1 MARYS
6 LIHWYSS
13 VISYGRRGAR
23 GVAIGL
29 AVTAFV
35 LAALTLEGART
46 ANSQSSSDCEATDL
60 GTLGTGGE
68 DLLEA
73 TGRWTTRDCDSEFLP
88 NSDAH
93 NYRFTL
99 AEDGQVRID
108 LTSAD
113 GDSYLH
119 LLEEDGS
126 PIKHDDDSGLDLDSR
141 IEYNLSA
148 GVYLVE
154 AAEGAGRGRGASD
167 FTLTIQRAANC
178 EAVYAGRL
186 TAGGGLNVSGEWTA
200 DDCQAR
206 FRDDS
211 PARTYQFHLPEA
223 GLVRIDLI
231 APEGGDP
238 YLYLLDL
245 DGGYLYSDDDSGAG
259 RNSRIENDLPA
270 GSYLVEATTWGDR
283 EHTHELT
290 SFELKIQ
297 LADEFAF
304 RMKAETVV
312 VPEEVVAGE
321 PVTVDYRV
329 GNAGRTDLPEGYS
342 AAVRIY
348 ARGVYDSTDTIAASD
363 GRWEAGVSYHSG
375 ERTAIRSSVSIDE
388 TAPFVVTFR
397 RPGWSWAYLAVITF
411 DENDDEFAFHGA
423 RRELLV
429 LSGFTFGKTTV
440 SVDGTK
446 YEVSAEADEEGT
458 VTTSVA
464 SVADRS
470 SEVDAETRA
479 KAIYTAGV
487 QTQILDG
494 IFERP
499 AISAIPASDK
509 AQSVRLDDP
518 SSDTMLKSF
527 GEQYASAIAAA
538 GLSQAVAGG
547 EAINPVTVEDM
558 ALGAADTASARFQP
572 LAASWTTLQEGIE
585 AGNTLSFEEALGVHS
600 QVAYAER
607 IISPVAAVGEVVRA
621 ARAADAGWD
630 NLGVQAMVS
639 NLEEPSC
646 RSAETALS
654 KALDAAD
661 VSDVDG
667 LLKVHAE
674 IGAALP
680 SYGRANDTALCAA
693 SNADDDNSRFLDNL
707 SIGDDAAVVTSLG
720 LEPPAPATAAAP
732 SPHRLRILA
741 RMVEDGRIE
750 HGVELSGGERVLPSS
765 RYLSAS
771 APVGEWLLSSDV
783 EVDGAPIGKIL
794 SRHIEDGRI
803 ELGFLSADGERIT
816 PDIRFLPADMPS
828 GVWMRSG
835 EIEVAPVAVLE

>member
-1 MARYS
+1 MAKLS
-6 LIHWYSS
+6 LLNWESS
-13 VISYGRRGAR
+13 VISYAGRGAR
-23 GVAIGL
+23 GVAIVL
-29 AVTAFV
+29 AVAAII
-35 LAALTLEGART
+35 LATLALEGTRT
-46 ANSQSSSDCEATDL
+46 ANSQSNAGCEATDL
-60 GTLGTGGE
+60 GTLGASG
-68 DLLEA
+68 DDRLEA

-93 NYRFTL
+93 TYRFTL
-99 AEDGQVRID
+99 TEDTQVRID
-108 LTSAD
+108 LTSTF

-119 LLEEDGS
+119 LMDEDGS
-126 PIKHDDDSGLDLDSR
+126 PIEHDDDSGLGLDSR

-154 AAEGAGRGRGASD
+154 AAEGAGRGRGPSD
-167 FTLTIQRAANC
+167 FTLTIQRATNC
-178 EAVYAGRL
+178 EPAYAGRL
-186 TAGGGLNVSGEWTA
+186 TAGGELNVSGEWTP

-206 FRDDS
+206 FREDR
-211 PARTYQFHLPEA
+211 PARTYRFHLPEA

-245 DGGYLYSDDDSGAG
+245 DGGYLYSDDDDGAG

-270 GSYLVEATTWGDR
+270 GSYLVEATIWGDR

-297 LADEFAF
+297 LADEFAY

-312 VPEEVVAGE
+312 IPEEVVVGE
-321 PVTVDYRV
+321 PVTIDYRV
-329 GNAGRTDLPEGYS
+329 GNAGRTDLPDGYS
-342 AAVRIY
+342 AVARIY

-375 ERTAIRSSVSIDE
+375 ERTASQTSVSIDE

-397 RPGWSWAYLAVITF
+397 RPGWSWAYLAVVTF
-411 DENDDEFAFHGA
+411 DENDDEVAFHGS

-429 LSGFTFGKTTV
+429 LSGFTFGKTIV
-440 SVDGTK
+440 SVDGMR
-446 YEVSAEADEEGT
+446 YEVTAEADEEGT

-464 SVADRS
+464 SVADQS
-470 SEVDAETRA
+470 AEVDAETRA

-487 QTQILDG
+487 LTQILEG
-494 IFERP
+494 VFERP
-499 AISAIPASDK
+499 AIAVIPISDK
-509 AQSVRLDDP
+509 AQGVILDDP

-527 GEQYASAIAAA
+527 GEQYAAAIVAS
-538 GLSQAVAGG
+538 GMSQAVAGG
-547 EAINPVTVEDM
+547 EAVNPVAVEDM
-558 ALGAADTASARFQP
+558 ALGVADTVSARYQS
-572 LAASWTTLQEGIE
+572 LAASWTALHQRIE
-585 AGNTLSFEEALGVHS
+585 AGETISFEEAIGVHS

-607 IISPVAAVGEVVRA
+607 VISPVAAVGEVVRA
-621 ARAADAGWD
+621 ARAADSGWD
-630 NLGVQAMVS
+630 DSGVQAMIS
-639 NLEEPSC
+639 DLQEPSC
-646 RSAETALS
+646 HTATR
-654 KALDAAD
+654 ALRESLNAAD
-661 VSDVDG
+661 ASDVDG

-680 SYGRANDTALCAA
+680 SYGRANEAALCAS
-693 SNADDDNSRFLDNL
+693 SNADHDNTRFLVNL
-707 SIGDDAAVVTSLG
+707 SIGDDAAVLTSLG
-720 LEPPAPATAAAP
+720 LEPPAPVTPAAR
-732 SPHRLRILA
+732 SPHKLRILA

-750 HGVELSGGERVLPSS
+750 HGVELSDGERVLPSS

-783 EVDGAPIGKIL
+783 EVADAPVGKIL
-794 SRHIEDGRI
+794 SRHMEDGRV

-816 PDIRFLPADMPS
+816 PDIRFLPADIPS